1 LLTRLRRQNEALEAA
16 WAEFRGRAS
25 KYTWD
30 DLMKFLPK
38 AEREEWHEK
47 AFDAAKDGDM
57 HSQLDSTLKPKKLG
71 ADGTGARLFG

>member
-1 LLTRLRRQNEALEAA
+1 
-16 WAEFRGRAS
+16 
-25 KYTWD
+25 
-30 DLMKFLPK
+30 MKFLPK